1 MDIQNTHDIV
11 DVEVIS
17 ETVRGDGSLGELF
30 KNHYHP
36 DVASVDEVVAS
47 DVVVLNNIGGLAM
60 DGGLSSHGVDI
71 NAMLN
76 QKLAEKGID
85 PNADIVDAVLV
96 KKPDITV
103 KIAGNSYFY
112 PPGSVFIGVGVIQKR
127 YEAWLDR
134 LVKETFDNLTLTT
147 KENGDYH
154 PKYVK
159 AYRLIQSL
167 IYMANAEDEHENV
180 IYAYEGPRLTKDLD
194 IAAAVSKLVKA
205 KKDVLKALTPYYL
218 PEHAKPVEKKSA
230 VEVDS
235 KSTADE
241 AVEV

>member
-1 MDIQNTHDIV
+1 MDIQNTHDVV
-11 DVEVIS
+11 DAEVIS
-17 ETVRGDGSLGELF
+17 ETVRSDSGLGELV

-36 DVASVDEVVAS
+36 DAASVDEVIANGAATL
-47 DVVVLNNIGGLAM
+47 DGLGNH
-60 DGGLSSHGVDI
+60 DFDI

-85 PNADIVDAVLV
+85 PNAVVADNGEVE
-96 KKPDITV
+96 KKPEITV

-205 KKDVLKALTPYYL
+205 
-218 PEHAKPVEKKSA
+218 
-230 VEVDS
+230 
-235 KSTADE
+235 
-241 AVEV
+241 

>member
-1 MDIQNTHDIV
+1 MDIQNTHDVV
-11 DVEVIS
+11 DAEVIS
-17 ETVRGDGSLGELF
+17 ETVRVQPVTVDMTEPADIDAGLPMGDIS
-30 KNHYHP
+30 
-36 DVASVDEVVAS
+36 
-47 DVVVLNNIGGLAM
+47 
-60 DGGLSSHGVDI
+60 
-71 NAMLN
+71 AMLN

-85 PNADIVDAVLV
+85 PNAVVADNGEVE
-96 KKPDITV
+96 KKPEITV

-127 YEAWLDR
+127 YESWLDR

-180 IYAYEGPRLTKDLD
+180 IYSYEGPRLTKDLD